1 MRSLLPATLLLL
13 ALLAR
18 AAEGPRPIDP
28 AAHRVGERIAECLL
42 VDGGKLSALA
52 RGIVVISLESP
63 DCPIARK
70 IAPKLARFAEEY
82 GARGVLF
89 AVAKPAE
96 AARALGATST
106 TDCFLLDEARTLR
119 YRGAID
125 DQVGLGYVLEAPR
138 RHYLRD
144 ALDAVLS
151 GRDAEVRATSAP
163 GCVLEAPPAPPPS
176 PPVTWHGRVS
186 RIVQARCAE
195 CHREGQGG
203 PFVLATLEDVKS
215 RAATVRREVQRGAM
229 PPWFAGPGSLPMA
242 NDRGLTERERE
253 DLLAWIAAGCPEGEP
268 EDAPRPVAF
277 PKGWAIGEPDA
288 VFELPAPFR
297 VPAEGAIRYHLAIV
311 PTELDEDRWVRAL
324 EVRPTAPEAVHHALV
339 FLRYPAGHALHQRR
353 PADRDGLSGY
363 FAGMVPGQNALVLPD
378 GYAKKLPAGAMLL
391 FQIHYTAQGKE
402 VTDRTRL
409 GLIFA
414 KEPPRHEVHTTAAFD
429 VRFKIPPGAA
439 DFPVVAHLPV
449 PVPVRLLGFMP
460 HTHVRGKSFRYELML
475 PDGTQRLLL
484 DVPRYD
490 FNWQLYYQLR
500 EELPVPGGA
509 LLRATAVYDNSEGNP
524 ANPDLS
530 LEVRFGEQTWEEMM
544 IGYVDY
550 VLGP

>member
-1 MRSLLPATLLLL
+1 MRALLLAVL
-13 ALLAR
+13 SLPALLAR

-28 AAHRVGERIAECLL
+28 ATHRVGERIAECLL
-42 VDGGKLSALA
+42 ADGKRLSDLA
-52 RGIVVISLESP
+52 RAVVVISLESP

-70 IAPKLARFAEEY
+70 IAPKLARFAGEY

-89 AVAKPAE
+89 AVAKPEE

-106 TDCFLLDEARTLR
+106 TDFFLLDEARTLR

-138 RHYLRD
+138 RNYLRD
-144 ALDAVLS
+144 ALDAVLA
-151 GRDAEVRATSAP
+151 GREAEVRATSAP
-163 GCVLEAPPAPPPS
+163 GCVVEAPPAPPPS

-186 RIVQARCAE
+186 RIIQARCQE
-195 CHREGQGG
+195 CHREGQNA
-203 PFVLATLEDVKS
+203 PFAFDTLEEVRS

-242 NDRGLTERERE
+242 NDRGLSERERG
-253 DLLAWIAAGCPEGEP
+253 DLLDWIDAGCPAGEP
-268 EDAPRPVAF
+268 AEAPRPVSF
-277 PKGWAIGEPDA
+277 PKGWTIGEPDV

-297 VPAEGAIRYHLAIV
+297 VPAEGAIRYHLAVV
-311 PTELDEDRWVRAL
+311 PTGLEEDCWVKAM
-324 EVRPTAPEAVHHALV
+324 EVRPTAPQAVHHALV
-339 FLRYPAGHALHQRR
+339 FLRYPAGHPLHQRR
-353 PADRDGLSGY
+353 PSDRDGLSGY

-378 GYAKKLPAGAMLL
+378 GCAKKLPAGAMLL
-391 FQIHYTAQGKE
+391 FQIHYTAQGRE

-439 DFPVVAHLPV
+439 EFPVVAHLPV
-449 PVPVRLLGFMP
+449 PVPVRLMGFMP
-460 HTHVRGKSFRYELML
+460 HTHVRGRAFRYELML
-475 PDGTQRLLL
+475 PDGSQQLLL

-500 EELPVPGGA
+500 EELLVPGGT
-509 LLRATAVYDNSEGNP
+509 LLRATATYDNSEANP
-524 ANPDLS
+524 ANPDPS
-530 LEVRFGEQTWEEMM
+530 AEVRFGEQTWDEMM